1 MIRNQETIIRLLQNN
16 KEHDPVNEATP
27 HTNQEFPNL
36 ASYGMPFKTLV
47 EFIEFNNSMRNNKE
61 LTTNF
66 VMFLFRLFKFLSN
79 SVSLLIFYCHRKLV
93 LSQLVE
99 ETKKRQSLPFGNRF

>member
-16 KEHDPVNEATP
+16 KKHDPVNEATP
-27 HTNQEFPNL
+27 HTNQEFSNL
-36 ASYGMPFKTLV
+36 ASYGMPFKMLG
-47 EFIEFNNSMRNNKE
+47 EFIEFNNSMRNNEE

-66 VMFLFRLFKFLSN
+66 IMFLFRLFKSLLN
-79 SVSLLIFYCHRKLV
+79 SVILLILCYHRKLV

-99 ETKKRQSLPFGNRF
+99 ETKKRQSLPLENRF